1 MPDAESQ
8 TQLSAEPMTGFFGA
22 TVAGINLAK
31 PLAAADTTRL
41 RDLLD
46 EYKVLV
52 FRDQHAV
59 DAYALDAF
67 ARGFGSPEAEPH
79 PTFAH
84 IEGLPA
90 VKIVAAEVTERRN
103 VRDTWHTDGS
113 TRPDPRCLTVLQAV
127 DVPRYGRDTLFA
139 DMEAAYDELSEAM
152 KAFLAPLRAE
162 HSWEEYNPGMPPV
175 RHPVVR
181 RHPRTGRMSVYVN
194 RHFTRRIEGLTG
206 RESTAIL
213 EYLFS
218 LAHIPEFQLRVSW
231 QPGSIVL
238 WDNERTQHYIVRDQ
252 AYARVMHRCMIF

>member
-1 MPDAESQ
+1 
-8 TQLSAEPMTGFFGA
+8 MTGYFGA
-22 TVAGINLAK
+22 TVGGIDLAK
-31 PLAAADTTRL
+31 PFPGSVLTHL

-46 EYKVLV
+46 EHKVLV
-52 FRDQHAV
+52 FRNQHAV
-59 DAYALDAF
+59 GPRELDAF
-67 ARGFGSPEAEPH
+67 ARCFGLPEAEPH

-84 IEGLPA
+84 VEGLPT
-90 VKIVAAEVTERRN
+90 VKIVAAEVPERRN

-152 KAFLAPLRAE
+152 KAFLAPLTAE
-162 HSWEEYNPGMPPV
+162 HSWEEYNPGVAPV
-175 RHPVVR
+175 HHPIVR
-181 RHPRTGRMSVYVN
+181 AHPRTGRKSVYVN
-194 RHFTRRIEGLTG
+194 RHFTRRILGLTD

-213 EYLFS
+213 AYLFS

-252 AYARVMHRCMIF
+252 AYARVMHRCMVF